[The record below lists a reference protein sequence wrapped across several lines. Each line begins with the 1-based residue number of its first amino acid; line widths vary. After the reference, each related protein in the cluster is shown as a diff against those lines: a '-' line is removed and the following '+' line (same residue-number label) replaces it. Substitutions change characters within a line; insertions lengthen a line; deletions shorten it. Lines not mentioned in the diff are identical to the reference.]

1 MNANKTTSN
10 EQPGLSWVAG
20 KISAGWLVIACLLVA
35 AFHPQFARAL
45 GVRIPNQ
52 DPEAIARGNAFA
64 ATADNPSA
72 LYYNP
77 AGITQLDG
85 QNIQVGVL
93 NYLGINTTYESA
105 ANGTHHTKFH
115 VIPVPEIYYT
125 GSISNTGLAY
135 GLGVYAPFGLGDEWP
150 DDSGF
155 RSIALTAKLQYITL
169 NPVIAYK
176 VLPSLSLAVG
186 PTFNYSKL
194 DIKQGLAAP
203 NDLLQYTGS
212 GVSYGFNA
220 GAMWQ
225 PHEQWSFGAN
235 YRSSSMMKYS
245 GTTYYNGAPA
255 HTTLKADFPQIVS
268 AGISYRPTPKWNI
281 EADVDWTDWD
291 SFKTLTLTGTS
302 ALFGFDLPLALN
314 WHASMFYE
322 FGVTRYLEDG
332 WYVSAGYFFSG
343 ETARDKYWNPG
354 IPDTDLHVA
363 SIGFGRKTEHW
374 RWNVAGQL
382 IAGPSRSIAN
392 SQSNPFTGQNANGS
406 YRLFVPTVSF
416 SVGYHF

>member
-1 MNANKTTSN
+1 MNANNTSFQERPVRN
-10 EQPGLSWVAG
+10 RAALKAAARCVVA
-20 KISAGWLVIACLLVA
+20 LCLLA
-35 AFHPQFARAL
+35 AALSPQVVRGL

-85 QNIQVGVL
+85 YNIQVGVL
-93 NYLGINTTYESA
+93 NYLGINTTYESPV
-105 ANGTHHTKFH
+105 NGTHHTKFH
-115 VIPVPEIYYT
+115 VIPVPEVYFT
-125 GSISNTGLAY
+125 GKIPDSKFSY

-186 PTFNYSKL
+186 PTFNYSKI
-194 DIKQGLAAP
+194 DIKQGLIAP
-203 NDLLQYTGS
+203 GDQLQFTGS
-212 GVSYGFNA
+212 GISYGFNA
-220 GAMWQ
+220 GALWQ
-225 PHEQWSFGAN
+225 PHEKWSFGAN
-235 YRSSSMMKYS
+235 FRSTSRMDYS

-255 HTTLKADFPQIVS
+255 HTTMQVQFPTIIS
-268 AGISYRPTPKWNI
+268 GGISFRPTPKWNI
-281 EADVDWTDWD
+281 EADVDWTDWN
-291 SFKTLTLTGTS
+291 SVKTLTLSGTS
-302 ALFGFDLPLALN
+302 ALFGADLPLALN
-314 WHASMFYE
+314 WHESFFYE
-322 FGVTRYLEDG
+322 LGVTRYFDDG

-363 SIGFGRKTEHW
+363 SAGFGRKGEHW

-382 IAGPSRSIAN
+382 IAGPSRPINN
-392 SQSNPFTGQNANGS
+392 SQPNPFTGQSANGT
-406 YRLFVPTVSF
+406 YRLFVPTVSV